1 MPIEENSGLIEM
13 LGDLEWTFLVPV
25 LVVIGIVMVLRYVF
39 GFKGEQP
46 YDSDPFW
53 PDDEDERRSRR
64 GMTFHWGNLSI
75 GNDTLPSHNDNSP
88 SSAQHDGDPRR
99 LE

>member
-1 MPIEENSGLIEM
+1 MPIEENSGLIDM

-25 LVVIGIVMVLRYVF
+25 LVVIGIGLVLRYVF

-46 YDSDPFW
+46 YDPDPFW
-53 PDDEDERRSRR
+53 PDDEGERRSRR

-75 GNDTLPSHNDNSP
+75 GNDNTPA
-88 SSAQHDGDPRR
+88 SAQHDDPRR